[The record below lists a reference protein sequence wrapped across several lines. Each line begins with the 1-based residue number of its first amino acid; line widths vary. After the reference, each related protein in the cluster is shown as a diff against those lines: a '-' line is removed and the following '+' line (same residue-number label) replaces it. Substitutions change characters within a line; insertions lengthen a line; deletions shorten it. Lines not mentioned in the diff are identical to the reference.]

1 MARNRSKVYKQGER
15 INIYLS
21 RDVTPEFVEWI
32 NKQSDLSNFF
42 LYAAQ
47 QLYQQ
52 TGFVDVSEVMPRKIN
67 FELTSEDRTA
77 KMLSSQEQTKS
88 VIEEPA
94 NNPEP
99 ANVEQTIEEPG
110 EETEEVKEEQPK
122 KEEPN
127 WGNIQDLDDPYA

>member
-77 KMLSSQEQTKS
+77 KMLSSQKEAKS
-88 VIEEPA
+88 VIEEAA
-94 NNPEP
+94 NNIDS
-99 ANVEQTIEEPG
+99 ANVYQTIE
-110 EETEEVKEEQPK
+110 KSREQEK

-127 WGNIQDLDDPYA
+127 WSNIQDLDDPYA